1 MAAGRGFFIRRVLT
15 PLKLPN
21 LVLTEERVDG
31 CEGVYEWQLTDE
43 LIRAMR
49 CFQKAVNEKREDAV
63 ESIIESLFDNGVYT
77 EVHARN
83 LAVELCRH
91 DCEALKEVLLTAI
104 LTASRPLVEFILQL
118 FHRYPNAEF
127 EGCQQSLAFPP
138 HITPLLLACLC
149 NNFAIVECLLLRGHQ
164 LNLPHRHDCYCRTC
178 KELTAYGRNE
188 THRMDAYRAACSEA
202 FLWLS
207 TDDPLLAAMHMLKD
221 LEDSQQFNN
230 EHRELYANLYDQVQQ
245 FANSLIQQC
254 WNFEEVDFLMKQKN
268 GAELSNVN
276 LPYPR
281 IRMALD
287 YRMKQF
293 VSHINIQSVMKG
305 YWLGNWT
312 NFGRSYTR
320 DCYRYVRHVIL
331 FPILAFLHAI
341 SAGHWIKTF
350 NYPRARFMSNTASY
364 LLFILLIASLRF
376 SSNRIPDLPSGQRV
390 IRISEALIYVYIIFT
405 TRNNTILRF
414 VVEMLFVFSLSFVC
428 FLGSFNNVNALTAE
442 RRHWSPINISL
453 VYDIFFGSACLLTIG
468 RVLYFAQLHR
478 TCGSTI
484 ISTGRCLFTVINY
497 FLIMF
502 VVMFAFAVAVNTI
515 HQPYMRSHSL
525 GSNEQLNS
533 EKLIFSDLIGSM
545 KMLFWAFY
553 GYLHPTDYELSA
565 KSRVSNEF
573 VTRIGVECLVAIYYI
588 VMVIALLNLMI
599 SLLVKRAHE
608 VLDNEEVEWKYTRMQ
623 IYSEYF
629 EPTSAVPP
637 PFNLIFLLT
646 LNIKRIISAN
656 WKWNDFNGLIPRQY
670 LNPNEETVVQEHWKY
685 KELLSL
691 LFRRYLHSRHFHY
704 TTTINFRH
712 NNLPIAKTMFMQ
724 KATRAIEAAGSDA
737 ALQMQLIRRI
747 HEDLFGGTFGVLIIK
762 NAELVSSAVHW
773 TIPDHRHDDGTPAF
787 CLTIENGWQYNIF
800 KTGNADST
808 SRMTVHEVI
817 NRIQQEKQKPERL
830 SVNEFDKK
838 IAAALVKRRQA
849 KLSVADDA

>member
-49 CFQKAVNEKREDAV
+49 CFQKAVNEKRQDAV

-77 EVHARN
+77 EVHAHN
-83 LAVELCRH
+83 LAFELCRH
-91 DCEALKEVLLTAI
+91 NCESLKEVLLTAI

-127 EGCQQSLAFPP
+127 DGCEQSLAFPP

-149 NNFAIVECLLLRGHQ
+149 NNFAI
-164 LNLPHRHDCYCRTC
+164 
-178 KELTAYGRNE
+178 AYGRNE

-207 TDDPLLAAMHMLKD
+207 TDDPVSYFKQEITRFFQLLAAMHMLKD

-254 WNFEEVDFLMKQKN
+254 WNFEN
-268 GAELSNVN
+268 GAELSNVD

-293 VSHINIQSVMKG
+293 VSHINIQSVMKC

-320 DCYRYVRHVIL
+320 DCYRYIRHVIL
-331 FPILAFLHAI
+331 FPILALLHAI

-390 IRISEALIYVYIIFT
+390 IRVSEALIYVYISG
-405 TRNNTILRF
+405 IL
-414 VVEMLFVFSLSFVC
+414 VSELLELFVFSLSFVC

-453 VYDIFFGSACLLTIG
+453 IYDIFFGSACLLTIG
-468 RVLYFAQLHR
+468 MK
-478 TCGSTI
+478 

-525 GSNEQLNS
+525 GSNEQSNS
-533 EKLIFSDLIGSM
+533 QKLIFGD
-545 KMLFWAFY
+545 
-553 GYLHPTDYELSA
+553 A

-608 VLDNEEVEWKYTRMQ
+608 DNEEVEWKYTRMQ

-646 LNIKRIISAN
+646 LTIKRIISSK
-656 WKWNDFNGLIPRQY
+656 WTWNDFNGLVPRQY
-670 LNPNEETVVQEHWKY
+670 LNPDEETVVQEHWKY
-685 KELLSL
+685 K
-691 LFRRYLHSRHFHY
+691 FI
-704 TTTINFRH
+704 TAIN
-712 NNLPIAKTMFMQ
+712 NCPMVTSKPIIQ
-724 KATRAIEAAGSDA
+724 RAIEAAGSDA

-762 NAELVSSAVHW
+762 NAELVSNAVHW

-808 SRMTVHEVI
+808 SRMTVHEVV

-849 KLSVADDA
+849 KLSVADDG